1 RVVMGRF
8 SWCPEGTRWLCCVR
22 RASHGG
28 GATDTHGGP
37 MGGNLV
43 VNGVELDESYGKL
56 TWLKSEFDSIES
68 RNSDTRGIW
77 GNDKL
82 RDAMHEFATNMK
94 HHRKELAQKIE
105 DTRKK
110 IESSQEAFE

>member
-1 RVVMGRF
+1 
-8 SWCPEGTRWLCCVR
+8 
-22 RASHGG
+22 
-28 GATDTHGGP
+28 

-43 VNGVELDESYGKL
+43 VNGVELEESYGKL

-94 HHRKELAQKIE
+94 HHRKELSQKIE

-110 IESSQEAFE
+110 IETSQEAFEEADTKLRSELEKNTSDNPDHGSDS